1 MSAVAPTPNLA
12 QPNFKDLAPS
22 VGHLSASQ
30 VVRRVLRIAILLVA
44 ARMLGVQNFG
54 VYALL
59 LTVVEMLAIVSGY
72 GYIDFL
78 TREVAKRPNSGASLA
93 RKITLLRLLY
103 VVPSLGVALGVLK
116 AVGFSSAVI
125 LSTAYLALTL
135 APRAAGESAQGFMKG
150 LRYFAPLLWIELV
163 QGVIVLAG
171 AVTLL
176 ALNFGLRGV
185 IAAEIA
191 GAFAGAIVAV
201 GSLRK
206 RSKAATDSA
215 PSLGTLVRSTFAFN
229 IYPLIVNVYDRVDV
243 VILSKLAGAFATGI
257 YSMPYRA
264 FSTSQIIP
272 YGVMGAL
279 LPGFSSSRCDQAAQE
294 TASRAMKFLYLA
306 SLLVILGTMAFAR
319 PFVLLAL
326 GDTYASSVTT
336 VKILV
341 WAGVPS
347 FLNGALNT
355 MLLASGREKV
365 FLWTSAVCT
374 VFNIGA
380 NVLLIPRFS
389 FYGAAA
395 VTVFTE
401 LLLFGQNCYFSKRYL
416 GRVVLPSDGATSS
429 IAFLLAL
436 AGFLLLER
444 QAGELWAGA
453 VAFAAF
459 AIFAMATTGCF
470 SKLKLFLAR
479 RPREEGR

>member
-1 MSAVAPTPNLA
+1 
-12 QPNFKDLAPS
+12 
-22 VGHLSASQ
+22 
-30 VVRRVLRIAILLVA
+30 
-44 ARMLGVQNFG
+44 
-54 VYALL
+54 
-59 LTVVEMLAIVSGY
+59 
-72 GYIDFL
+72 
-78 TREVAKRPNSGASLA
+78 
-93 RKITLLRLLY
+93 
-103 VVPSLGVALGVLK
+103 
-116 AVGFSSAVI
+116 
-125 LSTAYLALTL
+125 
-135 APRAAGESAQGFMKG
+135 MKG

-171 AVTLL
+171 AATLL
-176 ALNFGLRGV
+176 TLNFGLRGV

-201 GSLRK
+201 WSVRG
-206 RSKAATDSA
+206 RSQKATEAV
-215 PSLGTLVRSTFAFN
+215 PSLWTLVRSTFAFN

-264 FSTSQIIP
+264 FSTTQIIP

-279 LPGFSSSRCDQAAQE
+279 LPGFSSSRCDEAAQE
-294 TASRAMKFLYLA
+294 TSSRAMKFLYLA

-365 FLWTSAVCT
+365 FLWTSGVCT
-374 VFNIGA
+374 VFNINA

-416 GRVVLPSDGATSS
+416 GRVVLPSDGTTSS

-444 QAGELWAGA
+444 RAGELWAGA
-453 VAFAAF
+453 LAFAAF
-459 AIFAMATTGCF
+459 AIFAMVTTGCF

-479 RPREEGR
+479 RPHEEGR